1 MGSSPINPNFTM
13 ITTNFLTSGPN
24 IETSEN
30 KFYLSQLTS
39 EYNEGDVIT
48 TSTAIN
54 CRKLVLAL
62 KAGDKISINGI
73 SFTIFADA
81 AVDDILFYIEATTLT
96 QALERKTTIAID
108 QNNLFDQYQR
118 KTEGT
123 IGGMPVD
130 ADDLGP
136 INYNTGT
143 RVYSITGVDP
153 TYVKILPRDFLINE
167 DGGYEALEFK
177 DATNT
182 GLQVGD
188 ADQEMVA
195 TVNIPYGTS
204 ATAVEIW
211 GSVTTKVVEVYE
223 CNVNANGK
231 SAVLGTG
238 TTDGTPITISG
249 LASTNV
255 NYLLII
261 VKVTATSNRIYGGK
275 VTLIQN

>member
-108 QNNLFDQYQR
+108 QNNLFVQYQR